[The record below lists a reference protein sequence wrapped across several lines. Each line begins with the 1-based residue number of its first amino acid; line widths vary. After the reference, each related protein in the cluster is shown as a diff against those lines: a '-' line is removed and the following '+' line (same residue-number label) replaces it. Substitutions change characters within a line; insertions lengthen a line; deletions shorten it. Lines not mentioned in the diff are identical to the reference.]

1 MESAET
7 RLNQALKLTGIDF
20 SRVDLSMLEALRI
33 QAGISVAEAAKTLG
47 LTEAG
52 WYSSYGVNA
61 SPGFVDS
68 MIKGKLR
75 ALLALMKIKPEQIYI
90 DTK

>member
-7 RLNQALKLTGIDF
+7 QLNQTLILTGIDF
-20 SRVDLSMLEALRI
+20 SRVQLSKLEAFRI

-61 SPGFVDS
+61 PSGSVDS
-68 MIKGKLR
+68 MIKGKLG
-75 ALLALMKIKPEQIYI
+75 ALLRQLAIKPEQIYI
-90 DTK
+90 DTE